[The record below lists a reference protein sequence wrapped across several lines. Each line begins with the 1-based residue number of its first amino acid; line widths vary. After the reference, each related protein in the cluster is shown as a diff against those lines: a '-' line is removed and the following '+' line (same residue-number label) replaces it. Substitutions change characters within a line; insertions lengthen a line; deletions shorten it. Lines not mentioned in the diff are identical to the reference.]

1 MSTIKNIISLT
12 IYSGIFWFLFVFW
25 HHLLKNMQ
33 WHYTW
38 NIIWVALIVLFF
50 QQFVIKPI
58 VDGLIVGLSKKYI
71 NDKKLGNILTIII
84 PVLIGSYFIFVNW
97 YSETDFT
104 MPVIRA
110 KIIYNIL
117 VFQFV
122 CIFIIGARRWFILG
136 TEDDE

>member
-1 MSTIKNIISLT
+1 
-12 IYSGIFWFLFVFW
+12 
-25 HHLLKNMQ
+25 
-33 WHYTW
+33 
-38 NIIWVALIVLFF
+38 
-50 QQFVIKPI
+50 VIKPI